1 MPEGLLPALG
11 WAAGLLS
18 PVLVLL
24 FVALRLRRKA
34 RYPHELL
41 APGGRTVRADFL
53 PRTFRLY
60 YDAVI
65 DGLCALAIAAAIAG
79 FPGPR
84 DRGTA
89 LVLDCSRSMLAGV
102 AGNRPLDEAVRL
114 ALSEEYTGAELF
126 VLGFDPERARPS
138 LGRLPASAR
147 LASTPDALAAALEAS
162 VTFFS
167 VDYGLMGRLVRRG
180 YTDIVLLTDE
190 LGPAASGFT
199 ARESGFREGAAVH
212 AATRS
217 WSGGRSV
224 SRWVVSGGAAPTGL
238 RRVEAGGALAPV
250 AAAEWGI
257 EALPGGFRLSVAS
270 PGAYALAWETPGG
283 QAGLVPFMAAPP
295 PPVLSARGPVSETAK
310 AALDAWT
317 DAVHGRSRDEYAF
330 TLRDGGGRARPDSV
344 SVADTDAEPL
354 ILSPASVLGAVVAAG
369 YDPDADL
376 ALGRAGMS
384 SGEASL
390 AWLSAVSAGAR
401 AAEAARLAAGASG
414 GLVPLGEGLRSR
426 ESPGGRVTV
435 LSPPSSEYW
444 RPSPGGTLALERP
457 EPPRIPAALVLAALY
472 ALKLALHR
480 KFRPARGARSAGP
493 ST

>member
-238 RRVEAGGALAPV
+238 RRVEAGGALA
-250 AAAEWGI
+250 
-257 EALPGGFRLSVAS
+257 R
-270 PGAYALAWETPGG
+270 
-283 QAGLVPFMAAPP
+283 
-295 PPVLSARGPVSETAK
+295 
-310 AALDAWT
+310 
-317 DAVHGRSRDEYAF
+317 
-330 TLRDGGGRARPDSV
+330 GGGRVGHRGAPRGLQAVGGLPRGLRTGLGDARRAGGPGALHGRAAPARPV
-344 SVADTDAEPL
+344 SPG
-354 ILSPASVLGAVVAAG
+354 PRLGDG
-369 YDPDADL
+369 Q
-376 ALGRAGMS
+376 GRAGRMD
-384 SGEASL
+384 GRR
-390 AWLSAVSAGAR
+390 AR
-401 AAEAARLAAGASG
+401 A
-414 GLVPLGEGLRSR
+414 VPG
-426 ESPGGRVTV
+426 
-435 LSPPSSEYW
+435 
-444 RPSPGGTLALERP
+444 
-457 EPPRIPAALVLAALY
+457 
-472 ALKLALHR
+472 
-480 KFRPARGARSAGP
+480 
-493 ST
+493 